1 MSDVRLNIESV
12 FQQFDSQLSAALA
25 KAALETIPGMTTKG
39 ALRLYST
46 FRRNAITALSTW
58 EPVPADMLRD
68 TGRSEEN
75 ADGGEIDLPESEPRR
90 G

>member
-75 ADGGEIDLPESEPRR
+75 PADDAVDLSDPKSHR

>member
-1 MSDVRLNIESV
+1 VRINIESV

-46 FRRNAITALSTW
+46 FRRNAITALSHKKRPGDYRALCYWSIAVLAPPTVSACKSHQ
-58 EPVPADMLRD
+58 P
-68 TGRSEEN
+68 S
-75 ADGGEIDLPESEPRR
+75 SSQ
-90 G
+90 